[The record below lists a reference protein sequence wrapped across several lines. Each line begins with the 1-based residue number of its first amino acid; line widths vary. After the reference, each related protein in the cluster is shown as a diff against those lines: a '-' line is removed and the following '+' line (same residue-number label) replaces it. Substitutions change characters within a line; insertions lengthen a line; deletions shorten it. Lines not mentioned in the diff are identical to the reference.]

1 MKLLVR
7 LGLIILLLAAA
18 VVLYVRTPGYPDL
31 GGDQDI
37 KLYPLDQ
44 AEQNSDFLEF
54 RRRLIQAVEDKDL
67 DFLLSCVDDS
77 IRYTFGVN
85 EGVSGFLQAWELDT
99 NPEQSRFWDEME
111 QVLKLGGEFT
121 NLEKTIFTA
130 PYVYSS
136 FPEEIDP
143 FQHVAITDR
152 EVKVYQEP
160 KLSADILG
168 VLNYSIVQNLTH
180 NGRYRFEHEDR
191 YWRKIE
197 SFSGHSGF
205 VLDQYTRSPI
215 DYRASFQFSDGTW
228 KLIFFVAGD

>member
-77 IRYTFGVN
+77 IRYTLGKRGFPISTGL
-85 EGVSGFLQAWELDT
+85 GTGYQSGAVSL
-99 NPEQSRFWDEME
+99 WDEME
-111 QVLKLGGEFT
+111 QVLKLGG
-121 NLEKTIFTA
+121 IHQ
-130 PYVYSS
+130 P
-136 FPEEIDP
+136 
-143 FQHVAITDR
+143 
-152 EVKVYQEP
+152 
-160 KLSADILG
+160 
-168 VLNYSIVQNLTH
+168 
-180 NGRYRFEHEDR
+180 
-191 YWRKIE
+191 
-197 SFSGHSGF
+197 
-205 VLDQYTRSPI
+205 
-215 DYRASFQFSDGTW
+215 
-228 KLIFFVAGD
+228 